1 MTRRLLLGCSA
12 AGNALAE
19 RTREE
24 RGELVAVTDDTGW
37 ASTLRDRNVATVEA
51 DPTDPA
57 NYPDAAA
64 IVVVASDDADRN
76 VAAARAARDRYPDAM
91 LVAYL
96 GTAATDEQR
105 AAIAAVADRVIDPV
119 EAVTGRVCEALG
131 LDGADDP
138 SDADDADDPDGPE
151 DASDGAEADDSD
163 RETDVEA
170 GLAAGPSQ
178 ASADEKP
185 PRLLATLRRL
195 SGPLLVVAHDN
206 PDPDAIASAIGL
218 TRIAE
223 SIGVDADA
231 CYGGEI
237 AHQENRAMVNLLDI
251 GLRSFDE
258 IDLDAYGGVA
268 LVDHS
273 RAGINDSLPEDHPV
287 DVVIDHHPPRGPVAG
302 SFVDIRPAVGAT
314 STLISEYLSRFGVAP
329 DRDLATSLLYGIRI
343 DTKDFTRATAIDD
356 FRAAAA
362 LLAHADESTLERVES
377 PSVSPETLRVLA
389 AAIEN
394 RDVRGSVVA
403 SCVGEIADR
412 DALAQAAE
420 RLLDLDGV
428 TVTFVYG
435 YTDGVIYGS
444 ARARGADL
452 DAGELLR
459 DALDP
464 VGSAGGHAAMA
475 GAQVPLGLLAEVSES
490 EAESLAEVVET
501 FVAERFFEALDD
513 APAQPVGLPPEF
525 PTD

>member
-12 AGNALAE
+12 VGNALVEHA
-19 RTREE
+19 RDE
-24 RGELVAVTDDTGW
+24 RGGRDDLVAITDDTGW
-37 ASTLRDRNVATVEA
+37 VSTLRDRNVATVEA
-51 DPTDPA
+51 DPTDPGS
-57 NYPDAAA
+57 YPDSAA
-64 IVVVASDDADRN
+64 VVLVASDDAARN
-76 VAAARAARDRYPDAM
+76 VAAARAARERYPEA
-91 LVAYL
+91 LIVAHL
-96 GTAATDEQR
+96 GTAPTDDQR
-105 AAIAAVADRVIDPV
+105 AAVAAVADRVVDPV
-119 EAVTGRVCEALG
+119 EAVADRVFEAVG
-131 LDGADDP
+131 LDDGRGADADAGFSRP
-138 SDADDADDPDGPE
+138 DADDG
-151 DASDGAEADDSD
+151 G
-163 RETDVEA
+163 
-170 GLAAGPSQ
+170 
-178 ASADEKP
+178 EKP
-185 PRLLATLRRL
+185 ARLLATLRRL

-206 PDPDAIASAIGL
+206 PDPDAIASALGL
-218 TRIAE
+218 ARIAA

-251 GLRSFDE
+251 RLRSFDE
-258 IDLDAYGGVA
+258 VDLDAYGGVA

-273 RAGINDSLPEDHPV
+273 RAGINDSLPEGHPV
-287 DVVIDHHPPRGPVAG
+287 DVVVDHHPPRGPVAG

-314 STLISEYLSRFGVAP
+314 STLISEYLSRYGIAP
-329 DRDLATSLLYGIRI
+329 ERDLATALLYGIRI

-356 FRAAAA
+356 FEAAAA

-394 RDVRGSVVA
+394 RDVRGSVAA

-420 RLLDLDGV
+420 RLLDLEDV

-435 YTDGVIYGS
+435 YVDGVIYGS
-444 ARARGADL
+444 ARARGADV

-464 VGSAGGHAAMA
+464 VGSAGGHASMA
-475 GAQVPLGLLAEVSES
+475 GAQVPLGILSEVSES
-490 EAESLAEVVET
+490 ESLPDVVEA
-501 FVAERFFEALDD
+501 FVAGRFFEALDD
-513 APAQPVGLPPEF
+513 APAQPTGLPPEF

>member
-12 AGNALAE
+12 VGNALVEHA
-19 RTREE
+19 RDG
-24 RGELVAVTDDTGW
+24 RGGRDDMVAITDDTGW
-37 ASTLRDRNVATVEA
+37 VSTLRDRNVATVEA
-51 DPTDPA
+51 DPTDPGT
-57 NYPDAAA
+57 YPDSAG
-64 IVVVASDDADRN
+64 VVLIASDDAERN
-76 VAAARAARDRYPDAM
+76 VAAARAARERYPEA
-91 LVAYL
+91 LIVAHL
-96 GTAATDEQR
+96 GAAPTDEQR
-105 AAIAAVADRVIDPV
+105 AAVEAVADRVVDPV
-119 EAVTGRVCEALG
+119 EAVADRVFAAVG
-131 LDGADDP
+131 LDDAPDP
-138 SDADDADDPDGPE
+138 NAEFA
-151 DASDGAEADDSD
+151 AADGAE
-163 RETDVEA
+163 
-170 GLAAGPSQ
+170 
-178 ASADEKP
+178 KP
-185 PRLLATLRRL
+185 ARLLAALRGL

-206 PDPDAIASAIGL
+206 PDPDAIASALGL
-218 TRIAE
+218 ARIAA
-223 SIGVDADA
+223 SIGVEADA

-251 GLRSFDE
+251 RLRSFDE

-273 RAGINDSLPEDHPV
+273 RSGINDSLPEGHPV
-287 DVVIDHHPPRGPVAG
+287 DVVVDHHPPRGPVAG
-302 SFVDIRPAVGAT
+302 SFVDIRPGVGAT
-314 STLISEYLSRFGVAP
+314 STLISEYLSRYGIAP
-329 DRDLATSLLYGIRI
+329 ERDLATALLYGIRI
-343 DTKDFTRATAIDD
+343 DTKDFTRATATDD
-356 FRAAAA
+356 FEAAAA

-394 RDVRGSVVA
+394 RDVRGSVAA

-420 RLLDLDGV
+420 RLLDLEGV

-435 YTDGVIYGS
+435 YTEGVIYGS

-475 GAQVPLGLLAEVSES
+475 GAQVPLGILSEVSES
-490 EAESLAEVVET
+490 ESLADVVEA
-501 FVAERFFEALDD
+501 FVAGRFFEALDD
-513 APAQPVGLPPEF
+513 APTQPTGLPPEF

>member
-12 AGNALAE
+12 VGNALVEHA
-19 RTREE
+19 RDE
-24 RGELVAVTDDTGW
+24 RGGRDDLVAITDDTGW
-37 ASTLRDRNVATVEA
+37 VSTLRDRNVAAVEA
-51 DPTDPA
+51 DPTDPGT
-57 NYPDAAA
+57 YPDSAA
-64 IVVVASDDADRN
+64 VVLIASDDAERN
-76 VAAARAARDRYPDAM
+76 VAAARAARERYPEA
-91 LVAYL
+91 LIVAHL
-96 GTAATDEQR
+96 GTAPTDEQR
-105 AAIAAVADRVIDPV
+105 AAVEAVADRVVDPV
-119 EAVTGRVCEALG
+119 EAVADRVFEAVG
-131 LDGADDP
+131 LDDGRGTDADAEFAPADD
-138 SDADDADDPDGPE
+138 G
-151 DASDGAEADDSD
+151 G
-163 RETDVEA
+163 
-170 GLAAGPSQ
+170 
-178 ASADEKP
+178 EKP
-185 PRLLATLRRL
+185 ARLLSALRGL

-206 PDPDAIASAIGL
+206 PDPDAIASALGL
-218 TRIAE
+218 ARIAA
-223 SIGVDADA
+223 SIGVEADA

-251 GLRSFDE
+251 RLRSFDE
-258 IDLDAYGGVA
+258 VDLDAYGGVA

-273 RAGINDSLPEDHPV
+273 RAGINDSLPEGHPV
-287 DVVIDHHPPRGPVAG
+287 DVVVDHHPPRGPVAG

-314 STLISEYLSRFGVAP
+314 STLISEYLSRYGIAP
-329 DRDLATSLLYGIRI
+329 ERDLATALLYGIRI

-356 FRAAAA
+356 FEAAAA

-394 RDVRGSVVA
+394 RDVRGSVAA

-420 RLLDLDGV
+420 RLLDLEDV

-435 YTDGVIYGS
+435 YMDGVIYGS

-464 VGSAGGHAAMA
+464 VGSAGGHASMA
-475 GAQVPLGLLAEVSES
+475 GAQVPLGILSEVSES
-490 EAESLAEVVET
+490 ESLADVVEA
-501 FVAERFFEALDD
+501 FVAGRFFEALDD
-513 APAQPVGLPPEF
+513 APAQPTGLPPEF

>member
-12 AGNALAE
+12 VGNALVEHA
-19 RTREE
+19 RDG
-24 RGELVAVTDDTGW
+24 RGGRDDLVAITDDTGW
-37 ASTLRDRNVATVEA
+37 VSTLRDRNVAAVEA

-57 NYPDAAA
+57 TYPDSAA
-64 IVVVASDDADRN
+64 VVLVASDDPDRN
-76 VAAARAARDRYPDAM
+76 VAAARTARDRYPEAM
-91 LVAYL
+91 IVAYL
-96 GTAATDEQR
+96 GTAPTDEQR
-105 AAIAAVADRVIDPV
+105 TAVEAVADRVVDPA
-119 EAVTGRVCEALG
+119 EAVADRVFEAVG
-131 LDGADDP
+131 LDDGRGGDGGLPHGDGDATL
-138 SDADDADDPDGPE
+138 SHADADNG
-151 DASDGAEADDSD
+151 
-163 RETDVEA
+163 
-170 GLAAGPSQ
+170 
-178 ASADEKP
+178 EKP
-185 PRLLATLRRL
+185 PRLLATLRGL
-195 SGPLLVVAHDN
+195 SGPLLVVGHDN
-206 PDPDAIASAIGL
+206 PDPDAIASALGL
-218 TRIAE
+218 ARIAA

-231 CYGGEI
+231 CYGGDI
-237 AHQENRAMVNLLDI
+237 AHQENRALVNLLDI

-258 IDLDAYGGVA
+258 VALDEYGGVA

-273 RAGINDSLPEDHPV
+273 RAGINDSLPEGHPV

-314 STLISEYLSRFGVAP
+314 STLISEYLSRYGIAP
-329 DRDLATSLLYGIRI
+329 DRELATSLLYGIRI
-343 DTKDFTRATAIDD
+343 DTKDFTRATATDD
-356 FRAAAA
+356 FEAAAA

-394 RDVRGSVVA
+394 RDVRGSVAA

-420 RLLDLDGV
+420 RLLDLEDV

-435 YTDGVIYGS
+435 YTEGVIYGS

-475 GAQVPLGLLAEVSES
+475 GAQVPLGILSAVDESES
-490 EAESLAEVVET
+490 LPDVVEA
-501 FVAERFFEALDD
+501 FVSGRFFEALDD
-513 APAQPVGLPPEF
+513 APAQPTGLPPEF

>member
-12 AGNALAE
+12 VGNALVE
-19 RTREE
+19 HTRDEGGA
-24 RGELVAVTDDTGW
+24 RDDLVAVTDDTGW
-37 ASTLRDRNVATVEA
+37 VSTLRDRNVATVEA

-57 NYPDAAA
+57 TYPDSAA
-64 IVVVASDDADRN
+64 VVLVASDDPARN
-76 VAAARAARDRYPDAM
+76 VAAARAARAAYPDAM
-91 LVAYL
+91 IVAHL
-96 GTAATDEQR
+96 GTTPTDEQR
-105 AAIAAVADRVIDPV
+105 TAVAAVADRVVDPAAAV
-119 EAVTGRVCEALG
+119 ADRVFEAVG
-131 LDGADDP
+131 LDGEP
-138 SDADDADDPDGPE
+138 GVEEGSE
-151 DASDGAEADDSD
+151 DGAEAPLGD
-163 RETDVEA
+163 E
-170 GLAAGPSQ
+170 GG
-178 ASADEKP
+178 EKP
-185 PRLLATLRRL
+185 ARLLATLRGL

-218 TRIAE
+218 ARIAA
-223 SIGVDADA
+223 SIGVEADA

-237 AHQENRAMVNLLDI
+237 AHQENRALVNLLDI
-251 GLRSFDE
+251 GLRSFDD
-258 IDLDAYGGVA
+258 IDLDEYAGIA

-287 DVVIDHHPPRGPVAG
+287 DVVVDHHPPRGPVTG
-302 SFVDIRPAVGAT
+302 SFADIRPAVGAA
-314 STLISEYLSRFGVAP
+314 STLIAEYLSRYGIAP
-329 DRDLATSLLYGIRI
+329 DRELATALLYGIRI

-356 FRAAAA
+356 FEAAAD

-394 RDVRGSVVA
+394 RDVRGSVAA
-403 SCVGEIADR
+403 SCVGEITDR

-435 YTDGVIYGS
+435 YMDDVIYGS

-475 GAQVPLGLLAEVSES
+475 GAQVPLGILSEVSES
-490 EAESLAEVVET
+490 ESLPDVVEA
-501 FVAERFFEALDD
+501 FVAGRFFEALDD
-513 APAQPVGLPPEF
+513 APAQPTGLPPEF
-525 PTD
+525 LTD

>member
-12 AGNALAE
+12 VGNALAE

-24 RGELVAVTDDTGW
+24 RGELVAITDDAGW
-37 ASTLRDRNVATVEA
+37 ASTLRDRNVAAVET
-51 DPTDPA
+51 DPTAPET
-57 NYPDAAA
+57 YPDSAA
-64 IVVVASDDADRN
+64 IVLVASDDAARN
-76 VAAARAARDRYPDAM
+76 AAAARAARNRYPDAM
-91 LVAYL
+91 IVAYL
-96 GTAATDEQR
+96 GTAPSDEQR
-105 AAIAAVADRVIDPV
+105 AAIAAVSDRVIDPV
-119 EAVTGRVCEALG
+119 EAVTGRVCEAIG
-131 LDGADDP
+131 LDGDADADGGAG
-138 SDADDADDPDGPE
+138 SEGDADDE
-151 DASDGAEADDSD
+151 DGANDEGVVANP
-163 RETDVEA
+163 A
-170 GLAAGPSQ
+170 GDPSRTPD
-178 ASADEKP
+178 DEKP
-185 PRLLATLRRL
+185 ARLLATLRAS
-195 SGPLLVVAHDN
+195 SGPLLIVAHDN
-206 PDPDAIASAIGL
+206 PDPDAIASALGL
-218 TRIAE
+218 ARVAA

-258 IDLDAYGGVA
+258 IDLDDYAGVA

-273 RAGINDSLPEDHPV
+273 RAGINDSLPEGHPV
-287 DVVIDHHPPRGPVAG
+287 DVVVDHHPPRGPVAG

-314 STLISEYLSRFGVAP
+314 STLISEYLSRFGIAP
-329 DRDLATSLLYGIRI
+329 DRDLATALLYGIRI

-362 LLAHADESTLERVES
+362 LLAYADESTLERVES

-389 AAIEN
+389 TAIGN
-394 RDVRGSVVA
+394 RDVRGSVVG
-403 SCVGEIADR
+403 SCVGEITDR

-435 YTDGVIYGS
+435 YMDGVIYGS

-464 VGSAGGHAAMA
+464 VGSAGGHATMA
-475 GAQVPLGLLAEVSES
+475 GAQVPLGLLEGVSDE
-490 EAESLAEVVET
+490 ESLEDVVEE
-501 FVAERFFEALDD
+501 FVAGRFFEALDD
-513 APAQPVGLPPEF
+513 APSPPTGAVSEF

>member
-12 AGNALAE
+12 VGNALAE
-19 RTREE
+19 RTREG
-24 RGELVAVTDDTGW
+24 RGDLVAITDDTGW

-57 NYPDAAA
+57 TYPDSAA
-64 IVVVASDDADRN
+64 IVLVASDDAARN
-76 VAAARAARDRYPDAM
+76 VAAARAARERYPDAM
-91 LVAYL
+91 VVAYL
-96 GTAATDEQR
+96 GTAPTDEQR
-105 AAIAAVADRVIDPV
+105 AASEAVADRVVDPV
-119 EAVTGRVCEALG
+119 EAVTDRVCEAIG
-131 LDGADDP
+131 LDGG
-138 SDADDADDPDGPE
+138 ADDAGGAGGSGDAGDLAPSLAGDRSQTPD
-151 DASDGAEADDSD
+151 
-163 RETDVEA
+163 
-170 GLAAGPSQ
+170 
-178 ASADEKP
+178 DEKP
-185 PRLLATLRRL
+185 ARLLAALRAL

-206 PDPDAIASAIGL
+206 PDPDAIASALGL
-218 TRIAE
+218 ARIAE

-251 GLRSFDE
+251 GLRPFDE

-273 RAGINDSLPEDHPV
+273 RAGINDSLPEGHPV

-314 STLISEYLSRFGVAP
+314 STLISEYLSRFGIVP
-329 DRDLATSLLYGIRI
+329 DRDLATALLYGIRI

-356 FRAAAA
+356 FEAAAA

-394 RDVRGSVVA
+394 RDVRGSVAA

-412 DALAQAAE
+412 DTLAQAAE
-420 RLLDLDGV
+420 RLLDLEDV

-435 YTDGVIYGS
+435 YMDGVIYGS

-475 GAQVPLGLLAEVSES
+475 GAQVPLGILSEVSES
-490 EAESLAEVVET
+490 ESLSDVVEA
-501 FVAERFFEALDD
+501 FVAGRFFEALDD
-513 APAQPVGLPPEF
+513 APAQPTGLPPEF

>member
-12 AGNALAE
+12 VGNALVQHA
-19 RTREE
+19 RDE
-24 RGELVAVTDDTGW
+24 RGGRDDLVAITDDTGW
-37 ASTLRDRNVATVEA
+37 VSTLRDRNVGTVEA
-51 DPTDPA
+51 DPTDRGT
-57 NYPDAAA
+57 YPDSAA
-64 IVVVASDDADRN
+64 VVLIASDDAERN
-76 VAAARAARDRYPDAM
+76 VAAARAARERYPDAM
-91 LVAYL
+91 IVAHL
-96 GTAATDEQR
+96 GTAPTDEQR
-105 AAIAAVADRVIDPV
+105 AAVEAVADRVVDPV
-119 EAVTGRVCEALG
+119 EAVADRVFEAVG
-131 LDGADDP
+131 LDDGRGAAP
-138 SDADDADDPDGPE
+138 DAE
-151 DASDGAEADDSD
+151 F
-163 RETDVEA
+163 
-170 GLAAGPSQ
+170 
-178 ASADEKP
+178 ASADDGDEKP
-185 PRLLATLRRL
+185 AHLLATLRRL

-206 PDPDAIASAIGL
+206 PDPDAIASALGL
-218 TRIAE
+218 ARIAA
-223 SIGVDADA
+223 SIGVEADA

-251 GLRSFDE
+251 RLRSFDE
-258 IDLDAYGGVA
+258 VDLDAYGGVA

-273 RAGINDSLPEDHPV
+273 RSGINDSLPEGYPV
-287 DVVIDHHPPRGPVAG
+287 DVVVDHHPPRGPVAG

-314 STLISEYLSRFGVAP
+314 STLIEEYLSRYGIAP
-329 DRDLATSLLYGIRI
+329 ERDLATALLYGIRI

-356 FRAAAA
+356 FEAAAA

-394 RDVRGSVVA
+394 RDVRGSVAA

-420 RLLDLDGV
+420 RLLDLEGV

-435 YTDGVIYGS
+435 YADGVIYGS

-475 GAQVPLGLLAEVSES
+475 GAQVPLGILSEVSES
-490 EAESLAEVVET
+490 ESLPEVVET
-501 FVAERFFEALDD
+501 FVAGRFFEALAD
-513 APAQPVGLPPEF
+513 APAHPTGLPPEF